1 VHEASSKLA
10 MAANLLIHSPR
21 SKKALSYKRLV
32 SASGADDDEK
42 PLIRMFRQALPAEA
56 RFCPGHAHF
65 VQSDVNFTALA
76 SLAQRAR

>member
-1 VHEASSKLA
+1 MHEASSKLA

-21 SKKALSYKRLV
+21 PKKALSYKRPV

-56 RFCPGHAHF
+56 SFCPGHAHF
-65 VQSDVNFTALA
+65 IQPGVNFAALA
-76 SLAQRAR
+76 SSAQRAR